1 MERPS
6 RYRELVP
13 KLPRLHKRCE
23 PKLKLNPIDSMTNL
37 IRMPKRKLR
46 IALLG
51 SRGFPH
57 TYSGYEVF
65 VGEVAPRLVS
75 RGHEVI
81 VYCRKSLFEKRPKT
95 CQGVQLIYL
104 PSIETK
110 VLSTPTHT
118 LLSMFDVLFRG
129 VDVIFVVNLVNAFHC
144 ILPRMMGKP
153 VAINVDGL
161 DWKRDKWGRIGKA
174 YFYLNAKFVGRIC
187 PKGVVTDAQEM
198 RRIYLDDFDTPN
210 VCIAYGA
217 NLATSADPTVVR
229 KYGLEPFQYYLI
241 LSRLVPENNADLIVR
256 AFENVSTPR
265 VLAIAGHEN
274 YHSPFVDRLRQTSDR
289 RVRFIGH
296 VGSANDVKELHC
308 NAYGY
313 IHGHSLGGTN
323 PALLTALGCGNCV
336 LALRTPFNTEVLQ
349 HYGILFERDPLDL
362 AAKLQHIEDHPEIAA
377 QYRSCAPE
385 RIREAYT
392 WDKITDQYE
401 ELFLHLAAGEDPSRV
416 HSSLT
421 PSPIVMPQVFPTTL
435 SASVSLETAV
445 DDSR

>member
-1 MERPS
+1 MD
-6 RYRELVP
+6 
-13 KLPRLHKRCE
+13 KR
-23 PKLKLNPIDSMTNL
+23 N
-37 IRMPKRKLR
+37 LR

-65 VGEVAPRLVS
+65 VGELAPRLVR

-81 VYCRKSLFEKRPKT
+81 IYCRRSLFEKRPKT
-95 CQGVQLIYL
+95 QEGVQLIYL

-144 ILPRMMGKP
+144 ILPRLMGKP

-161 DWKRDKWGRIGKA
+161 DWKRDKWGRLGKA
-174 YFYLNAKFVGRIC
+174 YFYLNAKFVGRVC
-187 PKGVVTDAQEM
+187 PNGVVTDAHEM
-198 RRIYLDDFDTPN
+198 RRIYLDEFHTPN

-217 NLATSADPTVVR
+217 DPSTSADPTIVR
-229 KYGLEPFQYYLI
+229 KYGLEPFQYYLV

-256 AFENVSTPR
+256 AFERVRTSR

-274 YHSPFVDRLRQTSDR
+274 YRSPFVDRVRQTTDS

-296 VGSANDVKELHC
+296 VGSPEHVKELHC

-336 LALRTPFNTEVLQ
+336 LALRTPFNIEVLQ
-349 HYGILFERDPLDL
+349 NYGIFFDRAPGDL
-362 AAKLQHIEDHPEIAA
+362 AAKLQHIEDHPDVAA

-392 WDKITDQYE
+392 WDRITDQYE
-401 ELFLHLAAGEDPSRV
+401 ELFLQLAAGENPNRV

-421 PSPIVMPQVFPTTL
+421 SSPLVVPQAFPSNL
-435 SASVSLETAV
+435 SASASLETTVAP
-445 DDSR
+445 DDSVVKHWNACD

>member
-1 MERPS
+1 MINS
-6 RYRELVP
+6 I
-13 KLPRLHKRCE
+13 K
-23 PKLKLNPIDSMTNL
+23 TN
-37 IRMPKRKLR
+37 RKLR
-46 IALLG
+46 IAMLG
-51 SRGFPH
+51 SRGFPY

-65 VGEVAPRLVS
+65 IGEVAPRLVN

-81 VYCRKSLFEKRPKT
+81 VYCRSSLFRERPT
-95 CQGVQLIYL
+95 SSQGVRLIYL

-110 VLSTPTHT
+110 VLGTPTHT
-118 LLSMFDVLFRG
+118 LVSMCDVLFRG
-129 VDVIFVVNLVNAFHC
+129 MDVIFVVNLVNAFHC
-144 ILPRMMGKP
+144 ILPRLMGKA

-161 DWKRDKWGRIGKA
+161 DWKRDKWGTLGKT

-198 RRIYLDDFDTPN
+198 RRIYLDDFHTPN

-217 NLATSADPTVVR
+217 NLATSANPTIVR

-256 AFENVSTPR
+256 AFERVRTSR

-274 YHSPFVDRLRQTSDR
+274 YRSAFVDRLRQTSDR

-296 VGSANDVKELHC
+296 VGSADDVKELHC
-308 NAYGY
+308 NAYAY

-336 LALRTPFNTEVLQ
+336 LALRTPFNMETLQ
-349 HYGILFERDPLDL
+349 QYGILFERDPFDL
-362 AAKLQHIEDHPEIAA
+362 AAKLQHIEDHPEVAA

-421 PSPIVMPQVFPTTL
+421 LSPSVMPELFTTTL
-435 SASVSLETAV
+435 STPVSLETAISG
-445 DDSR
+445 DDLHRQ

>member
-1 MERPS
+1 
-6 RYRELVP
+6 
-13 KLPRLHKRCE
+13 
-23 PKLKLNPIDSMTNL
+23 
-37 IRMPKRKLR
+37 MPKRKLT

-65 VGEVAPRLVS
+65 IAEVAPRLVR

-81 VYCRKSLFEKRPKT
+81 VYCRKGLFEKRPKIS
-95 CQGVQLIYL
+95 QGVRLIYL

-118 LLSMFDVLFRG
+118 LLSMCDVLFRG

-144 ILPRMMGKP
+144 ILPRLLGKP

-161 DWKRDKWGRIGKA
+161 DWKRDKWGKVGKA

-187 PKGVVTDAQEM
+187 PNGVVTDAHEM
-198 RRIYLDDFDTPN
+198 RRIYLDEFNTPN
-210 VCIAYGA
+210 ICIAYGA
-217 NLATSADPTVVR
+217 NPSTSTNPAIVR

-241 LSRLVPENNADLIVR
+241 LSRLVPENNADLIVQ
-256 AFENVSTPR
+256 AFERMCTSR

-274 YHSPFVDRLRQTSDR
+274 YRSPFVERLRQSTDP

-296 VGSANDVKELHC
+296 VGSAEHVKELHC
-308 NAYGY
+308 NAYAY

-336 LALRTPFNTEVLQ
+336 LALRTPFNMEVLQ
-349 HYGILFERDPLDL
+349 NYGILFDRDPSDL
-362 AAKLQHIEDHPEIAA
+362 AAKLQHVEDHPELAA
-377 QYRSCAPE
+377 EYRRFAPE

-392 WDKITDQYE
+392 WDRITDQYE
-401 ELFLHLAAGEDPSRV
+401 ELFLQLAAGRDPNRV
-416 HSSLT
+416 HSSLAS
-421 PSPIVMPQVFPTTL
+421 SPVGVPEPFTTTL
-435 SASVSLETAV
+435 SASSSLETSAV
-445 DDSR
+445 SPEDLLRR